1 MGSGG
6 GGATPLNLEGV
17 WQGLVQGR
25 FSKSKIDPLCIARV
39 TAFSPA
45 TLFLAR
51 FNNNNNNNYNNYN
64 T

>member
-6 GGATPLNLEGV
+6 SGGYSINVGGV
-17 WQGLVQGR
+17 WQGLDQGR

-39 TAFSPA
+39 MAFSA
-45 TLFLAR
+45 ASLFLER
-51 FNNNNNNNYNNYN
+51 FNNDNNNNN